1 MLIIDRFEG
10 DGDDE
15 YAVVEK
21 TENGEFID
29 MIEIKRSLLPEDANY
44 GHVLII
50 VNGEYKIDYEET
62 EKRIKMIS
70 EITKGLWVKPDPSKF
85 KFNKNIYKKK

>member
-10 DGDDE
+10 DGEDE

-21 TENGEFID
+21 TESGEFID
-29 MIEIKRSLLPEDANY
+29 MIEIKRSLLPDDANEV
-44 GHVLII
+44 HVLIEI
-50 VNGEYKIDYEET
+50 DGEYKIDYEET

-70 EITKGLWVKPDPSKF
+70 ELSKGIWVKPDPSKF
-85 KFNKNIYKKK
+85 NFNKNIYKKK